1 MTLTRLAVAFVLVL
15 FAMPWHPQSGSQP
28 EEEIKKL
35 EADRSKAQVQGD
47 AAKLDQLLA
56 PEFMEINAAGQI
68 RTKRENIEGHTSGQ
82 THWEKFDLDDLSV
95 RVYGETA
102 VVSGRLT
109 RKGTSSGR
117 DLSGQSR
124 YTRYYVRR
132 QGHWQA
138 IFQYS
143 IPIALASSASR
154 PVVARDVFSPQYSFE
169 F

>member
-1 MTLTRLAVAFVLVL
+1 MSLTRVAVAFVLVL
-15 FAMPWHPQSGSQP
+15 FAMPWHPQSESQP

-47 AAKLDQLLA
+47 TVKLDQLLA
-56 PEFMEINAAGQI
+56 PEFMEVNAAGQI
-68 RTKRENIEGHTSGQ
+68 RTKQENIDGHTSGQ
-82 THWEKFDLDDLSV
+82 THWEKFELDGLTV

-143 IPIALASSASR
+143 IPIALAK
-154 PVVARDVFSPQYSFE
+154 P
-169 F
+169 